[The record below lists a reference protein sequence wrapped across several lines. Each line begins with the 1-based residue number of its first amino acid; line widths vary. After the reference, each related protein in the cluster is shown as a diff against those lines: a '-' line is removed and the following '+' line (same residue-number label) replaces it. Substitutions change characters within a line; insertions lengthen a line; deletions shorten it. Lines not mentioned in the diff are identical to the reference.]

1 MDGIDLE
8 IEQMLR
14 LASGKKEYREIQEE
28 DRDKINSFIELYR
41 GSPTGPLGTVVNRVI
56 NVKAVDINLMRG
68 GFTIFTDSSV
78 LYGTSLDNCVIQ
90 LEDFLSQQKKGI
102 SYHNK
107 DGWGRYLYMFPD
119 SLTMSVRLKG
129 KFLKRYEFEVSS

>member
-1 MDGIDLE
+1 MDEIDLE
-8 IEQMLR
+8 MEQMLR
-14 LASGKKEYREIQEE
+14 HASGKKEYREIQEE
-28 DRDKINSFIELYR
+28 DRDRINSFIESYR
-41 GSPTGPLGTVVNRVI
+41 GSPTKPLGTVVNGVI

-78 LYGTSLDNCVIQ
+78 LYGTSLDNCAIQ
-90 LEDFLSQQKKGI
+90 LESFLSRQKEGI

-119 SLTMSVRLKG
+119 SLVMSVRLKG
-129 KFLKRYEFEVSS
+129 KFLKRYEFEVCS

>member
-1 MDGIDLE
+1 MDEIDLE

-14 LASGKKEYREIQEE
+14 QASGKKEYREIQEE
-28 DRDKINSFIELYR
+28 DRDRINSFIESYR
-41 GSPTGPLGTVVNRVI
+41 GSPTKPLGTVVNGVI

-78 LYGTSLDNCVIQ
+78 LYGTSLDNCAIQ
-90 LEDFLSQQKKGI
+90 LESFLSRQKEGI

-119 SLTMSVRLKG
+119 SLVMSVRLKG
-129 KFLKRYEFEVSS
+129 KFLKRYEFEVCS

>member
-1 MDGIDLE
+1 MDEIDLE

-14 LASGKKEYREIQEE
+14 QASGKKEYREIQEE
-28 DRDKINSFIELYR
+28 DRDRINSFIESYR
-41 GSPTGPLGTVVNRVI
+41 GSPTKPLGTVVNRVI

-78 LYGTSLDNCVIQ
+78 LYGTSLDNCAIQ
-90 LEDFLSQQKKGI
+90 LESFLSEQKEGI

>member
-1 MDGIDLE
+1 MDEIDLE
-8 IEQMLR
+8 MEQMLR
-14 LASGKKEYREIQEE
+14 HASGKKEYREIQEE

-41 GSPTGPLGTVVNRVI
+41 GLPTKPLGTVVNRVI

-68 GFTIFTDSSV
+68 GFTIFTDSSI
-78 LYGTSLDNCVIQ
+78 LYGTSLDNCAIQ
-90 LEDFLSQQKKGI
+90 LESFLSRQKEGI

-119 SLTMSVRLKG
+119 SLAMSVRLKG
-129 KFLKRYEFEVSS
+129 KFLKRYEFEVCS

>member
-14 LASGKKEYREIQEE
+14 HASGKKEYREIQEE
-28 DRDKINSFIELYR
+28 DRDRINSFIESYR
-41 GSPTGPLGTVVNRVI
+41 GSPTKPLGTVVNGVI

-78 LYGTSLDNCVIQ
+78 LYGTSLDNCAIQ
-90 LEDFLSQQKKGI
+90 LESFLSRQKEGI

-119 SLTMSVRLKG
+119 SLVMSVRLKG
-129 KFLKRYEFEVSS
+129 KFLKRYEFEVCS